1 MGWSGETIETGLGK
15 RGGQAGEKEGQLN
28 QLLNLHNKVEAVW
41 EGVRGREGQRQ

>member
-1 MGWSGETIETGLGK
+1 MGWSGERIETGLGK

-41 EGVRGREGQRQ
+41 ERVRGREGQRK